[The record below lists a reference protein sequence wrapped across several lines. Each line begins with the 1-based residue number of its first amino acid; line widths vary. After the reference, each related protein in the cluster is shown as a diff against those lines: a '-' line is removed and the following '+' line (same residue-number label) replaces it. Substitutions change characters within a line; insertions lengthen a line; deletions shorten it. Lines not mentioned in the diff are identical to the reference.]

1 VASSHR
7 PIPTRRTSTSSASG
21 PTTAAAASG
30 RDLYER
36 FFGTV
41 RAAGRDVVRCVTGPV
56 NEGSI
61 AFHRRLGFE
70 IEAEVADYDGAGE
83 ARVLLRKRLS

>member
-1 VASSHR
+1 
-7 PIPTRRTSTSSASG
+7 
-21 PTTAAAASG
+21 
-30 RDLYER
+30 
-36 FFGTV
+36 
-41 RAAGRDVVRCVTGPV
+41 VTGPV

-83 ARVLLRKRLS
+83 ARVLLEKRL